1 MYRLARNGCA
11 RHGKAWRHKATIAA
25 SSGFAKDRLLM
36 QEQVRAG
43 LGAAFHDMSEQRV
56 TALGAAWLDIA
67 RQDNASFFTRGKT

>member
-1 MYRLARNGCA
+1 MSLRCVVW
-11 RHGKAWRHKATIAA
+11 HGMAWPSKASEIAA